1 MLTQFPILESIIW
14 TIFTM
19 VIIWRASDGFE
30 TASEYIGRHLTDG
43 VRGATINAIASSIP
57 ELFTTIFFLLLL
69 KDADGFSGGVGTTAG
84 SAIFNGMIIPALV
97 IIVVLSFGV
106 TRSIEVSRRVLF
118 RDGIALIVC
127 ELVLILV
134 LSSYNLNWWHGL
146 LLMLM
151 YAGYVVYMVRAMRK
165 RQKDSSLNIDPET
178 EEAIHAEEKQQEED
192 QDSETWLYALLKLD
206 LERLIIGHRS
216 LNDRNAWTLLL
227 LATTII
233 AAACAILVYACESL
247 GEAVGFPIYFVAV
260 IIAAAATSVP
270 DTIIS
275 MRDGMRG
282 NYDDA
287 VSNALGSNI
296 FDICFA
302 LGLPLF
308 LYTLIYGSIDLPS
321 GSEVGELRL
330 ILLILTVAALLIYIL
345 GKKMTY
351 LKSALLIGLYLVFVI
366 YIINKGIGSPW
377 ALQVSQWVQQVLGG
391 IEGLF

>member
-1 MLTQFPILESIIW
+1 
-14 TIFTM
+14 M
-19 VIIWRASDGFE
+19 VVIWRASDGFE

-69 KDADGFSGGVGTTAG
+69 RDAEGFAGGVGTTAG

-97 IIVVLSFGV
+97 IITVILLAGIK
-106 TRSIEVSRRVLF
+106 SIPVSRRVIF
-118 RDGIALIVC
+118 RDGVALIVC
-127 ELVLILV
+127 EIALIFI
-134 LSSYNLNWWHGL
+134 LSSEYLYWWHGV

-151 YAGYVVYMVRAMRK
+151 YGAYVVYMLSSMRRK
-165 RQKDSSLNIDPET
+165 VSAGPD
-178 EEAIHAEEKQQEED
+178 EAEADAAAEEDAEEVA
-192 QDSETWLYALLKLD
+192 QSRISALLKLD
-206 LERLIIGHRS
+206 LESLVIGKRPI
-216 LNDRNAWTLLL
+216 NTKNAWTLLIV
-227 LATTII
+227 ATMVI
-233 AAACAILVYACESL
+233 AAACAVLVFACESF

-308 LYTLIYGSIDLPS
+308 LYTAFYGSIHLPI

-330 ILLILTVAALLIYIL
+330 ILLVLTSAALLIFIL
-345 GKKMTY
+345 RKKM
-351 LKSALLIGLYLVFVI
+351 ALLQALLLVGLYLLFTI
-366 YIINKGIGSPW
+366 YIVNKGLGSEW
-377 ALQVSQWVQQVLGG
+377 AMQLSGKFQHFL
-391 IEGLF
+391 ERLDGLF

>member
-1 MLTQFPILESIIW
+1 MLTDFPILESIFW

-19 VIIWRASDGFE
+19 VVIWRASDGFE

-69 KDADGFSGGVGTTAG
+69 RDSEGFAGGVGTTAG

-97 IIVVLSFGV
+97 IFIVISFGV
-106 TRSIEVSRRVLF
+106 AKAIQVSRRVIF
-118 RDGIALIVC
+118 RDGIALILC

-134 LSSYNLNWWHGL
+134 LSSRQLQWWHGL
-146 LLMLM
+146 LLMLL
-151 YAGYVVYMVRAMRK
+151 YAAYVIYMVSAMRR
-165 RQKDSSLNIDPET
+165 RQKLQPAKATET
-178 EEAIHAEEKQQEED
+178 EEEEEAPESSDPPSYIKAVLQ
-192 QDSETWLYALLKLD
+192 LD
-206 LERLIIGHRS
+206 LESLVIGGRP
-216 LNDRNAWTLLL
+216 LNNKNAWTLLTV
-227 LATTII
+227 ATLVI
-233 AAACAILVYACESL
+233 AGACAILVVACESL

-275 MRDGMRG
+275 IRDGLRG

-302 LGLPLF
+302 LGFPLF
-308 LYTLIYGSIDLPS
+308 LYTIAYGPIDLPA
-321 GSEVGELRL
+321 GSEVSELRL
-330 ILLILTVAALLIYIL
+330 ILLLLTIAALMLFIV
-345 GKKMTY
+345 GKSMT
-351 LKSALLIGLYLVFVI
+351 LPKAFALFGLYLLFTV
-366 YIINKGIGSPW
+366 YIVNKGMGKSW
-377 ALQVSQWVQQVLGG
+377 ALHFSDWMQHLLA
-391 IEGLF
+391 GLEKLF

>member
-1 MLTQFPILESIIW
+1 MFTNYPIIESIFW
-14 TIFTM
+14 TILAM
-19 VIIWRASDGFE
+19 VVIWRASDGFE

-69 KDADGFSGGVGTTAG
+69 RDAEGFAGGVGTTAG

-97 IIVVLSFGV
+97 IVTVLFLGI
-106 TRSIEVSRRVLF
+106 TRSVPVSRRVIF
-118 RDGIALIVC
+118 RDGIALIIC
-127 ELVLILV
+127 EVVLIFV
-134 LSSYNLNWWHGL
+134 LSSEYLNWWHGL
-146 LLMLM
+146 LLMIM
-151 YAGYVVYMVRAMRK
+151 YAVYVTYMMRSMRRRRAGESPAE
-165 RQKDSSLNIDPET
+165 QEEEPEEET
-178 EEAIHAEEKQQEED
+178 EAYREQSAWKGFM
-192 QDSETWLYALLKLD
+192 KLD
-206 LERLIIGHRS
+206 LEQLIIGGGP
-216 LNDRNAWTLLL
+216 LTNKNAWTLLVT
-227 LATTII
+227 ATLII
-233 AAACAILVYACESL
+233 AAACAVLVFACETF

-308 LYTLIYGSIDLPS
+308 LYTAIYGAIHLPI
-321 GSEVGELRL
+321 GSEVSELRL
-330 ILLILTVAALLIYIL
+330 ILLVLTGAALLVFVMR
-345 GKKMTY
+345 KKMAW
-351 LKSALLIGLYLVFVI
+351 LQAGLLIGFYLLFTI
-366 YIINKGIGSPW
+366 YIINKGLGSPW
-377 ALQVSQWVQQVLGG
+377 ALQLSERLQKFLS
-391 IEGLF
+391 GLDGLL

>member
-1 MLTQFPILESIIW
+1 MLTQFPIFESILW

-30 TASEYIGRHLTDG
+30 TASDHIGRHLTDG

-69 KDADGFSGGVGTTAG
+69 NDAEGFAGGVGTTAG

-97 IIVVLSFGV
+97 VIVVLFFGV
-106 TRSIEVSRRVLF
+106 ARSIEVSRRVIF
-118 RDGIALIVC
+118 RDGIALILC

-134 LSSYNLNWWHGL
+134 LSSFRLEWWHGL
-146 LLMLM
+146 LLMMM
-151 YAGYVVYMVRAMRK
+151 YGAYVTYMVRAMRK
-165 RQKDSSLNIDPET
+165 RQKKTAFETTIEPEESTSS
-178 EEAIHAEEKQQEED
+178 QEEENKVL
-192 QDSETWLYALLKLD
+192 SSRLIAFLKLD
-206 LERLIIGHRS
+206 LEQLIIGNQQI
-216 LNDRNAWTLLL
+216 NDRNAWTLMVIST
-227 LATTII
+227 AII
-233 AAACAILVYACESL
+233 AAACALLVNACESF

-287 VSNALGSNI
+287 ISNALGSNI

-308 LYTLIYGSIDLPS
+308 LFTLFYGPIELPS

-330 ILLILTVAALLIYIL
+330 ILLVLTIAALLVYII
-345 GKKMTY
+345 GKKMNF
-351 LKSALLIGLYLVFVI
+351 LKVGLLIAFYLLFVI
-366 YIINKGIGSPW
+366 YIINKGIGSHW
-377 ALQVSQWVQQVLGG
+377 ALEVSDFVQQVLYR

>member
-1 MLTQFPILESIIW
+1 MW
-14 TIFTM
+14 TVFTM

-30 TASEYIGRHLTDG
+30 TASEYIGRNLTDG

-69 KDADGFSGGVGTTAG
+69 KDADGFAGGVGTTAG

-97 IIVVLSFGV
+97 IIVVLLFGI

-118 RDGIALIVC
+118 RDGIALILC

-134 LSSYNLNWWHGL
+134 LSSFRLEWWHGL
-146 LLMLM
+146 LLMAM
-151 YAGYVVYMVRAMRK
+151 YGAYVLYMVRRMRQ
-165 RQKDSSLNIDPET
+165 RQRSAAVLTDQAPEIPAPDPEPV
-178 EEAIHAEEKQQEED
+178 EAED
-192 QDSETWLYALLKLD
+192 EAADTWLKKILKLD
-206 LERLIIGHRS
+206 LEGLVIGNRPI
-216 LNDRNAWTLLL
+216 NNRNAWTLLL
-227 LATTII
+227 LSTAVI
-233 AAACAILVYACESL
+233 AAACAILVYACESF

-287 VSNALGSNI
+287 ISNALGSNI

-308 LYTLIYGSIDLPS
+308 MYTALYGPIDLPS

-330 ILLILTVAALLIYIL
+330 ILLILTIAALLIYII
-345 GKKMTY
+345 GKKMTF
-351 LKSALLIGLYLVFVI
+351 LKAALLISLYLAFVT

-377 ALQVSQWVQQVLGG
+377 ALDISAWVQQVLSN
-391 IEGLF
+391 IESLF

>member
-69 KDADGFSGGVGTTAG
+69 KDAEGFAGGVGTTAG

-134 LSSYNLNWWHGL
+134 LSSFSLHWWHGL
-146 LLMLM
+146 LLMFM
-151 YAGYVVYMVRAMRK
+151 YAAYVVYMVRAMRR
-165 RQKDSSLNIDPET
+165 RQKDTVMTGDAEAGETGEEAEPPEEREEDPE
-178 EEAIHAEEKQQEED
+178 
-192 QDSETWLYALLKLD
+192 SWLRALLTLD
-206 LERLIIGHRS
+206 LERLIIGKRP

-227 LATTII
+227 LATAII
-233 AAACAILVYACESL
+233 ASACAILVYACESL

-308 LYTLIYGSIDLPS
+308 LYTIIYGPIDLPT

-330 ILLILTVAALLIYIL
+330 ILLILTAAALLIYIL

-351 LKSALLIGLYLVFVI
+351 LKASLLIGLYLVFVI

-377 ALQVSQWVQQVLGG
+377 ALKVSNWVQQVLGG
-391 IEGLF
+391 IERLF

>member
-1 MLTQFPILESIIW
+1 MLTQFPILESILW

-69 KDADGFSGGVGTTAG
+69 KDAEGFAGGVGTTAG

-97 IIVVLSFGV
+97 IIVVLVFGV
-106 TRSIEVSRRVLF
+106 ARSIEVSRRVIF
-118 RDGIALIVC
+118 RDGIALILC

-134 LSSYNLNWWHGL
+134 LSSFRLEWWHGL

-151 YAGYVVYMVRAMRK
+151 YGAYVIYMVSAMKK
-165 RQKDSSLNIDPET
+165 RQKNTTVDLAP
-178 EEAIHAEEKQQEED
+178 EEKAVHSVSEEEKNEA
-192 QDSETWLYALLKLD
+192 SSWVGTFLKLD
-206 LERLIIGHRS
+206 LEHLIIGNKKINS
-216 LNDRNAWTLLL
+216 RNAWTLLL
-227 LATTII
+227 VSTAII
-233 AAACAILVYACESL
+233 AAACAILVYACESF

-260 IIAAAATSVP
+260 IIAAASTSVP

-287 VSNALGSNI
+287 ISNALGSNI

-308 LYTLIYGSIDLPS
+308 LYTIAYGPIDLPS

-330 ILLILTVAALLIYIL
+330 ILLLLTVAALLVYII
-345 GKKMTY
+345 GKKMTFF
-351 LKSALLIGLYLVFVI
+351 KAGLLIFFYLVFVV
-366 YIINKGIGSPW
+366 YIINRGIDSPW
-377 ALQVSQWVQQVLGG
+377 ALHVSDFVRRILSG
-391 IEGLF
+391 IESLF

>member
-1 MLTQFPILESIIW
+1 
-14 TIFTM
+14 M
-19 VIIWRASDGFE
+19 VVIWRASDGFE

-69 KDADGFSGGVGTTAG
+69 KDADGFAGGVGTTAG

-97 IIVVLSFGV
+97 VITVIMFGIAR
-106 TRSIEVSRRVLF
+106 TIQVSRRVIF
-118 RDGIALIVC
+118 RDGIALILC
-127 ELVLILV
+127 ELVLIV
-134 LSSYNLNWWHGL
+134 ILSSYRLFWWHGL

-151 YAGYVVYMVRAMRK
+151 YGIYVLYMVRAMRR
-165 RQKDSSLNIDPET
+165 RQKAAGT
-178 EEAIHAEEKQQEED
+178 EPVASPPVFENGSVGEERP
-192 QDSETWLYALLKLD
+192 SRVRSLLKLD
-206 LERLIIGHRS
+206 LEALIIGS
-216 LNDRNAWTLLL
+216 QPINNRNAWLLL
-227 LATTII
+227 SVATAII
-233 AAACAILVYACESL
+233 AAACAVLVYACESF

-308 LYTLIYGSIDLPS
+308 LYTFFYGPIDLPS

-330 ILLILTVAALLIYIL
+330 ILLLLTVAALLIFIL
-345 GKKMTY
+345 GKKMT
-351 LKSALLIGLYLVFVI
+351 LFKASLLIGLYLTFTA
-366 YIINKGIGSPW
+366 YIIGKGLGQPW
-377 ALQVSQWVQQVLGG
+377 ALNVSRQVQDILEVV
-391 IEGLF
+391 EGLF

>member
-1 MLTQFPILESIIW
+1 MLTQYSILEPIIW
-14 TIFTM
+14 TILTM
-19 VIIWRASDGFE
+19 VVIWRASDGFE

-69 KDADGFSGGVGTTAG
+69 RDAEGFAGGVGTTAG

-97 IIVVLSFGV
+97 IITVILLAGIK
-106 TRSIEVSRRVLF
+106 SIPVSRRVIF
-118 RDGIALIVC
+118 RDGVALIVC
-127 ELVLILV
+127 EIALIFI
-134 LSSYNLNWWHGL
+134 LSSEYLYWWHGV

-151 YAGYVVYMVRAMRK
+151 YGAYVVYMLSSMRRK
-165 RQKDSSLNIDPET
+165 VSAGPD
-178 EEAIHAEEKQQEED
+178 EAEADAAAEEDAEEVA
-192 QDSETWLYALLKLD
+192 QSRISALLKLD
-206 LERLIIGHRS
+206 LESLVIGKRPI
-216 LNDRNAWTLLL
+216 NTKNAWTLLIV
-227 LATTII
+227 ATMVI
-233 AAACAILVYACESL
+233 AAACAVLVFACESF

-308 LYTLIYGSIDLPS
+308 LYTAFYGSIHLPI

-330 ILLILTVAALLIYIL
+330 ILLVLTSAALLIFIL
-345 GKKMTY
+345 RKKM
-351 LKSALLIGLYLVFVI
+351 ALLQALLLVGLYLLFTI
-366 YIINKGIGSPW
+366 YIVNKGLGSEW
-377 ALQVSQWVQQVLGG
+377 AMQLSGKFQHFL
-391 IEGLF
+391 ERLDGLF

>member
-1 MLTQFPILESIIW
+1 MLTQFPILESILW

-69 KDADGFSGGVGTTAG
+69 KDADGFAGGVGTTAG

-97 IIVVLSFGV
+97 ILVVLSFGI

-118 RDGIALIVC
+118 RDGIALIIC

-134 LSSYNLNWWHGL
+134 LSSSRLSMWHGL
-146 LLMLM
+146 LLMAM
-151 YAGYVVYMVRAMRK
+151 YAGYVIYMVRAMRR
-165 RQKDSSLNIDPET
+165 RQKNATQGIATAPAEPDPET
-178 EEAIHAEEKQQEED
+178 TDEEEEEEHP
-192 QDSETWLYALLKLD
+192 ETFLYALLKLD
-206 LERLIIGHRS
+206 LEQLIIGNKS
-216 LNDRNAWTLLL
+216 INNRNAWTLLL
-227 LATTII
+227 LSTAII

-308 LYTLIYGSIDLPS
+308 LYAATYGPIHLPS

-330 ILLILTVAALLIYIL
+330 ILLLLTVAALAIYIF

-351 LKSALLIGLYLVFVI
+351 LKAVSLIVLYLIFVT

-377 ALQVSQWVQQVLGG
+377 ALEVSGWVQQVLA
-391 IEGLF
+391 GLERLF